1 MGHWAWRRD
10 LFNIPPYPPHLPVG
24 ERSRTTS
31 PSSPSSPNTVQL
43 SPKILVETRNFASL
57 QV

>member
-1 MGHWAWRRD
+1 MADSTDVLLKLSEQRWAEVKQAED
-10 LFNIPPYPPHLPVG
+10 Q
-24 ERSRTTS
+24 RSAL
-31 PSSPSSPNTVQL
+31 NTVQL